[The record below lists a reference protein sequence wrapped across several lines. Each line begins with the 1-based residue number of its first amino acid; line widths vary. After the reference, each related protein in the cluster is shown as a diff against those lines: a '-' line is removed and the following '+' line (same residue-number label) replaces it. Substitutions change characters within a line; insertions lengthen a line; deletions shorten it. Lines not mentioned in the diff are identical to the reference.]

1 MARTFWSVAS
11 TIISSPVRARQTIAL
26 AMVLMT
32 PWSEVAMRSAMPDCD
47 CEAGGA
53 PPCCEPIEPM
63 LIGAA
68 AEPVY
73 GCEGG
78 TEDCESG
85 CDSVCGCDESA
96 MLCDMRA
103 ATFAKMSSGVPPHIE
118 AGFGAKR

>member
-1 MARTFWSVAS
+1 
-11 TIISSPVRARQTIAL
+11 
-26 AMVLMT
+26 MVLMT

-96 MLCDMRA
+96 MLCDMGA
-103 ATFAKMSSGVPPHIE
+103 ATFAKMCSRVRPHIE
-118 AGFGAKR
+118 PGYIGTVTSSALARLAIA

>member
-96 MLCDMRA
+96 MLCDMSA
-103 ATFAKMSSGVPPHIE
+103 ATFAKMCSRVQPHIE
-118 AGFGAKR
+118 PGFGAKR